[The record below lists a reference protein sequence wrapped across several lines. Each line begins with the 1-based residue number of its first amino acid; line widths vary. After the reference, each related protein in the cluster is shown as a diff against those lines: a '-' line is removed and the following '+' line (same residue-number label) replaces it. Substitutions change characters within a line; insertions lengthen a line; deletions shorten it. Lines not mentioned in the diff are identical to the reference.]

1 MRRILTLTMNLAGL
15 AACGCASK
23 PAPLA
28 TNLQE
33 SVRPVSTYSIVARDP
48 RTGEMGVAVQ
58 SHWFSVG
65 SVVSWAEA
73 GVGAVATQSLVD
85 PSYGPLGLQLMKA
98 GRSAPDALRGLL
110 EADQGREVRQ
120 VAMIDATGKIAAHT
134 GGKCIDMAG
143 QVVNETGQ
151 FSVQAN
157 LMEKDTVWGAMT
169 AAYEG
174 APAEAD
180 LAERML
186 LALEAAE
193 REGGDIRGKQSA
205 ALLIVGPTS
214 TGKPWTDR
222 KFDLR
227 VEDHPTPLV
236 ELRRLVQVQRAYNH
250 MNAGDL
256 ALEKGD
262 FEAAM
267 REYGAAQKFA
277 PQIVEIPFWHAVT
290 LVNNGKLEEALPIF
304 RSVFAREPKWAEL
317 VPRLVKAG
325 LLPDQR
331 VATYRIG
338 DQMSDIAREYWESK
352 LSQRI
357 TAEPATLEYEKRGVT
372 LAGGSLPYPIFVL
385 HSDWPSDAPRGK
397 KIRVTGTVARG
408 TDAMVLYDDE
418 PDPLEGKIVARTG
431 PIRIP
436 KGADK
441 EKAGRE
447 YILRSIQ
454 WTALE

>member
-1 MRRILTLTMNLAGL
+1 MNRCAVTFALLLNACATPHAHVALA
-15 AACGCASK
+15 
-23 PAPLA
+23 PAGNA
-28 TNLQE
+28 
-33 SVRPVSTYSIVARDP
+33 VARPVSTYSIVARDP

-58 SHWFSVG
+58 SHWFGVG
-65 SVVSWAEA
+65 SVVPWAEA

-98 GRSAPDALRGLL
+98 GRPAPDALRGLL

-120 VAMIDATGKIAAHT
+120 VAMVDATGRVAAHT
-134 GGKCIDMAG
+134 GAKCIDMAG
-143 QVVNETGQ
+143 QFVNEPGQ

-157 LMEKDTVWGAMT
+157 LMEKDTVWGAMA
-169 AAYEG
+169 AAYQD
-174 APAEAD
+174 APAGAD

-214 TGKPWTDR
+214 TGKQWIDR

-227 VEDHPTPLV
+227 VEDHPTPLA

-262 FEAAM
+262 MEAAM
-267 REYGAAQKFA
+267 REHAAAERFA

-290 LVNNGKLEEALPIF
+290 LVNNGKLDEALPIF
-304 RSVFAREPKWAEL
+304 RSVFEREPKWAEL

-325 LLPDQR
+325 LLRADDDA
-331 VATYRIG
+331 V
-338 DQMSDIAREYWESK
+338 
-352 LSQRI
+352 QRI
-357 TAEPATLEYEKRGVT
+357 AFEVVSGAIDRWRSMVGQTIVVEGTALNAKF
-372 LAGGSLPYPIFVL
+372 GGLIECKDVHFWL
-385 HSDWPSDAPRGK
+385 DHAAAWPTELYGRK
-397 KIRVTGTVARG
+397 VRVTGRLVERSDLPVMEMPEDRKRLLG
-408 TDAMVLYDDE
+408 GVMYV
-418 PDPLEGKIVARTG
+418 
-431 PIRIP
+431 P
-436 KGADK
+436 KGTEIERAK
-441 EKAGRE
+441 RRFVIEQPRWE
-447 YILRSIQ
+447 L
-454 WTALE
+454 LE